1 MDYDL
6 VVKVARRLI
15 GVVDEG
21 ARSFQWKVALV
32 QSDQQNAF
40 CLTGGEIVVYTG
52 ILPVTQSEAGLAT
65 VLGHEIAHATS
76 RHGTQRIFQQNALQI
91 ALSGVRGSIAIWRMA
106 PAVRCWGHLGQVR
119 NTECYCPSAGNTNLK
134 LIRSA

>member
-1 MDYDL
+1 M
-6 VVKVARRLI
+6 
-15 GVVDEG
+15 
-21 ARSFQWKVALV
+21 V

-91 ALSGVRGSIAIWRMA
+91 ALSGVRGSIADLEDGARRQ
-106 PAVRCWGHLGQVR
+106 VLGHLEQVR